1 MVPRP
6 PPAAHLYRR
15 WIARYVPVAA
25 LLLLASGLVGF
36 VLGSQVPAS
45 WLEAPGTAGQSAF
58 TPPELTTVSLA
69 VHNLGALFVMFLGAV
84 SLGTATV
91 LSLVLNGL
99 VIGAVIAIALKQVS
113 PVVVAALIVP
123 HGLVEIPALLL
134 VAAVGLRFGWLSIQY
149 LRGRTD
155 AFVTTRDLREAGWL
169 LALAVVLIVVAA
181 FVEANLTLEIA
192 DRFTD
197 ADLSGLAANSAVV
210 SLA

>member
-15 WIARYVPVAA
+15 WIARYVTVAA
-25 LLLLASGLVGF
+25 LLLLASGLVGYA
-36 VLGSQVPAS
+36 LGSQVPAS
-45 WLEAPGTAGQSAF
+45 WLQAPGTAGQSPF
-58 TPPELTTVSLA
+58 TPPDLTTVSLA
-69 VHNLGALFVMFLGAV
+69 AHNLGALFVMALGAV

-99 VIGAVIAIALKQVS
+99 VIGAVVAIALKQVS

-123 HGLVEIPALLL
+123 HGLVEIPALLV

-155 AFVTTRDLREAGWL
+155 TLLTTRDLREAGWL
-169 LALAVVLIVVAA
+169 LALAVALIVVAA
-181 FVEANLTLEIA
+181 FIEANLTLEVA

-197 ADLSGLAANSAVV
+197 ADLSGVAANRPAV
-210 SLA
+210 SPA